1 MWKFEY
7 SFLSLGIRQKSFLI
21 LASKFTLGSWLVGQ
35 TEYSV
40 TKNIRVSSSILMVF
54 LFQAVPQLLWTRR
67 RVPNQ
72 RSRKRP
78 LKTSVRPSV
87 QLLGSRRGGE
97 HLGPVWTTGL
107 HRWSLLQRTSKS
119 PTRHPMAYNSTLY
132 SCRHTHTGQRRFLH
146 RGGSR
151 WLWNWLEH
159 PSIWVAAQLDR
170 NPGGTEPNDLPKR
183 VQQATQGLVL
193 SNYPNV

>member
-1 MWKFEY
+1 MWKSEY
-7 SFLSLGIRQKSFLI
+7 SFLLHGIGQKSLLI
-21 LASKFTLGSWLVGQ
+21 LASKFTLSSWLVDQ

-72 RSRKRP
+72 RSRQRP

-87 QLLGSRRGGE
+87 QLLGSGRGGE
-97 HLGPVWTTGL
+97 HLGPVRTTGL

-146 RGGSR
+146 RGGGGR
-151 WLWNWLEH
+151 LRNGLEH
-159 PSIWVAAQLDR
+159 PSIWVAPQLDR
-170 NPGGTEPNDLPKR
+170 DPRGTEPDHLPKR
-183 VQQATQGLVL
+183 VQQATQGFVS